1 MTTRTVPAVPQS
13 DPASSGAHVAEP
25 PENEL
30 SFVLPFAPVS
40 QQSSSARRADQQQA
54 VAAHLARYGFIL
66 TGDVHVDVTW
76 LVPERVRYESDA
88 AADVDNILKPLLDAM
103 CGPAGVLVDDCQLVS
118 IACGWLGGLGDLQ
131 ELQVRVRYSP
141 DQWLRKDGLLFVN
154 FGRAL
159 CFPFSFGAPP
169 AALRLLLDHIER
181 ALETRAAG
189 ENLGLPSEIAS
200 LAMPA
205 QRFFHRSKVTRFPV
219 LSLEEARRRL

>member
-1 MTTRTVPAVPQS
+1 MTTRTSPDSATGTPLL
-13 DPASSGAHVAEP
+13 AEP

-40 QQSSSARRADQQQA
+40 QQSSSVRRTEQRDAIT
-54 VAAHLARYGFIL
+54 AHLARYGFIL

-118 IACGWLGGLGDLQ
+118 VACAWLGGMGDEQ
-131 ELQVRVRYSP
+131 ELQVRARYSP

-154 FGRAL
+154 CGHAL

-169 AALRLLLDHIER
+169 AALRLLLDHVER

-189 ENLGLPSEIAS
+189 ESLGLPSEIAS

-219 LSLEEARRRL
+219 LSLEEARSRL